1 MRHLTWGEVSW
12 RWRLTSWGWRWEY
25 QSWLIQPL
33 SQRVINYRYFLHQ
46 PTLLL
51 SSARMKILE
60 SHSKNALILLPSLQ
74 FQMPCSIVKPN
85 PNKPIVRSKCTIWP
99 NLLNIPALPPT
110 HWSYWW
116 CSLVTV
122 SLSLA
127 ALPERITPHHSPR
140 KHEDPKYSFFCLHS
154 IREPKNH
161 QVEPLLSPG
170 PSAVVQIHCLRLL
183 LGEGFKLQDILG
195 TLYKPVVTQSSWV
208 LHSTLGPR
216 VSSQPRY
223 IRGNPWW
230 QDGGACT
237 LPNMGKP

>member
-1 MRHLTWGEVSW
+1 MEGSRLYVEVRHLTWGEVSW

-51 SSARMKILE
+51 SSARTKILE

-74 FQMPCSIVKPN
+74 FQMPCSTVKPN

-154 IREPKNH
+154 IREPKKSSSRTTVKSGAICSSSNSLSTPFIGGRVQTPGYLRNFIQTCSH
-161 QVEPLLSPG
+161 SEFLGSSFHFGSKGLLP
-170 PSAVVQIHCLRLL
+170 
-183 LGEGFKLQDILG
+183 
-195 TLYKPVVTQSSWV
+195 T
-208 LHSTLGPR
+208 
-216 VSSQPRY
+216 
-223 IRGNPWW
+223 
-230 QDGGACT
+230 
-237 LPNMGKP
+237 